1 MLYQLSYLPE
11 CESKGMFVRRGVN
24 LLPQPRRMAVN
35 RSPHPS
41 PAADTLPTVAN
52 NPDTPK
58 LLSVDQL
65 RVQFPVRS
73 GVLQR
78 VTGSVHAVDGISFEI
93 RRGETVGLVGESGC
107 GKTTA
112 GRAILRLIPAA
123 SGTVRFNGQDV
134 LAAARTD
141 LRRLRSR
148 MQIIFQDPAGSLNP
162 RMRIGAIVEE
172 PLRVHHIGN
181 SAAERRARVI
191 ELLSQCGLPGEGVLD
206 RYPHE
211 FSGGQRQRICIARA
225 LATRPD
231 FIVCDEPTSA
241 LDVSIQAQILN
252 LLKDLRRDLGL
263 SLLFISHDMG
273 VVRHMC
279 DRIAVMAA
287 GRIVEMGP
295 RDQIIDAPVHPH
307 TRALLAAVPKAP
319 PMRLP
324 SASAA

>member
-1 MLYQLSYLPE
+1 
-11 CESKGMFVRRGVN
+11 MFVVRGVN
-24 LLPQPRRMAVN
+24 LLRQPGSIAMDG
-35 RSPHPS
+35 SPHPR
-41 PAADTLPTVAN
+41 PAADTLPIVAD
-52 NPDTPK
+52 NPDTPV

-73 GVLQR
+73 GILQR
-78 VTGSVHAVDGISFEI
+78 VSGFVHAVDGISFEI
-93 RRGETVGLVGESGC
+93 NRGETLGLVGESGC

-112 GRAILRLIPAA
+112 GRAILRLIPAS
-123 SGTVRFNGQDV
+123 SGTVRFVGQDV
-134 LAAARTD
+134 LGAGRAE

-148 MQIIFQDPAGSLNP
+148 MQIVFQDPAGSLNP
-162 RMRIGAIVEE
+162 RMRVGAIVEE
-172 PLRVHHIGN
+172 PLRVHHIGQG
-181 SAAERRARVI
+181 AAERRARVI
-191 ELLSQCGLPGEGVLD
+191 ELLTQCGLPGEGVLN

-273 VVRHMC
+273 VVRHIC

-307 TRALLAAVPKAP
+307 TRTLLAAVPKAP
-319 PMRLP
+319 PTRR
-324 SASAA
+324 STASAA